1 LTLCLLQDF
10 SSRETDFHFCLF
22 LFKFFRYL
30 SSNFLSFH
38 PYNIFA
44 IYFSNNFLLL
54 KSLFSTLSNYS
65 YLLTSVF
72 TLLSNSA
79 ITSFIF
85 SKSSSLFQLLCSTM
99 NSFYHTRYFTTSL
112 IFLLF
117 NIFFTSYSS
126 ISSTYTPL
134 LFLILYYMINI
145 YNWVNSY

>member
-1 LTLCLLQDF
+1 LTLCLLLDF
-10 SSRETDFHFCLF
+10 SSRETDFYFCQF

-30 SSNFLSFH
+30 SLNFLSFY

-65 YLLTSVF
+65 CLLTSVF

-79 ITSFIF
+79 ITSFTF

-134 LFLILYYMINI
+134 LFFYTILYD
-145 YNWVNSY
+145 

>member
-10 SSRETDFHFCLF
+10 SSRETDFYFCQF

-30 SSNFLSFH
+30 FSNFLSFY

-65 YLLTSVF
+65 CLLTSVF

-79 ITSFIF
+79 ITSFTF

-134 LFLILYYMINI
+134 LFFYTILYD
-145 YNWVNSY
+145 

>member
-1 LTLCLLQDF
+1 MTLCLLQDF
-10 SSRETDFHFCLF
+10 SSRETDFHFCQF
-22 LFKFFRYL
+22 LFNFFRYL
-30 SSNFLSFH
+30 SSNFLLFY

-54 KSLFSTLSNYS
+54 KSLFSILSNYS
-65 YLLTSVF
+65 CLLTSVF

-85 SKSSSLFQLLCSTM
+85 SKSFSLFQLLCFTI

-117 NIFFTSYSS
+117 NIFFTSHSS
-126 ISSTYTPL
+126 IRSTYTSL